1 MFESCLR
8 NKEKPVFLDWLFSC
22 RQCSHMRPTVAV
34 TSRLYI
40 ATAFSDVAMTL
51 DEERVLPPQLQ
62 KPEIISGFFHF
73 AAYDSLYAPSC
84 SYFASLCRHRF
95 QQLYADSQYDLLK
108 LRESSSVHLCEQEL
122 RPQAD
127 GQPSTLA
134 SLTGLTYIKQ
144 TDLGQQNA

>member
-1 MFESCLR
+1 
-8 NKEKPVFLDWLFSC
+8 
-22 RQCSHMRPTVAV
+22 MRPTVAV

-40 ATAFSDVAMTL
+40 ATAFSDYTQT
-51 DEERVLPPQLQ
+51 PN
-62 KPEIISGFFHF
+62 
-73 AAYDSLYAPSC
+73 
-84 SYFASLCRHRF
+84 
-95 QQLYADSQYDLLK
+95 YDLLK

>member
-1 MFESCLR
+1 MTFRLS
-8 NKEKPVFLDWLFSC
+8 
-22 RQCSHMRPTVAV
+22 PTVAV

-62 KPEIISGFFHF
+62 KSEIISGFFHF
-73 AAYDSLYAPSC
+73 ATHDPLHTPGRSYLAP
-84 SYFASLCRHRF
+84 LCRHRF
-95 QQLYADSQYDLLK
+95 QRLYADSQYDLLK
-108 LRESSSVHLCEQEL
+108 LREYSSVHLCEQEL

>member
-8 NKEKPVFLDWLFSC
+8 NYRSPKLFRASFILL
-22 RQCSHMRPTVAV
+22 RMTLYTLPVAV

-84 SYFASLCRHRF
+84 SYLAPLCRHCF
-95 QQLYADSQYDLLK
+95 QRLYADYQYDLLK
-108 LRESSSVHLCEQEL
+108 LRGILL
-122 RPQAD
+122 RPFMRTRVAPTSRRTAFDISLLGRLNLYQAD
-127 GQPSTLA
+127 
-134 SLTGLTYIKQ
+134 
-144 TDLGQQNA
+144 